1 MIVCSSYYFSTV
13 GGFLSYKQTIWSRH
27 KNWNYFR
34 LLEKKKKISWADEKR
49 DLFYDLHFQRTA
61 KAKFQMMSAQLF
73 YGKLVKIV
81 KPFID
86 CGSYY
91 LIYYL
96 VKKTQLSKSN
106 LKCKGKHFRV
116 LLLEIFFVNKNSIK
130 QTNIFCTAIMSLAW
144 QLGLIIMSF

>member
-1 MIVCSSYYFSTV
+1 MFIMFQRVLLEVNPFENWLIVSMIVCSSSYYSSV
-13 GGFLSYKQTIWSRH
+13 GGFLSYKQMIWSRH

-34 LLEKKKKISWADEKR
+34 LLEWKKISWADEKR

-61 KAKFQMMSAQLF
+61 KEKFQMMSVQLF

-81 KPFID
+81 KPFIE

-91 LIYYL
+91 SIYYL

-106 LKCKGKHFRV
+106 LKCKWQTFKSSSFR
-116 LLLEIFFVNKNSIK
+116 NSFCK
-130 QTNIFCTAIMSLAW
+130 QKLN
-144 QLGLIIMSF
+144 